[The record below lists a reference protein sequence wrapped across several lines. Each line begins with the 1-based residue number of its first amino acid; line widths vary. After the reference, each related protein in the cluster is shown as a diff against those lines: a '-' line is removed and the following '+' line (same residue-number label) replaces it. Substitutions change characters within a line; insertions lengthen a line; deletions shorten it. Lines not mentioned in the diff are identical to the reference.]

1 MLLTEYNEAE
11 AMKLF
16 ELDGIR
22 KGRAEGR
29 AEGRVEGRAEGRA
42 EGRVEGRAEGRVE
55 GRAEGE
61 NNFAELISKL
71 YAAGRETE
79 IQKAAEDKAYR
90 AALFKE
96 FQIN

>member
-22 KGRAEGR
+22 M
-29 AEGRVEGRAEGRA
+29 
-42 EGRVEGRAEGRVE
+42 

-61 NNFAELISKL
+61 NKMADLMQKL
-71 YAAGRETE
+71 FSQGRVDDA
-79 IQKAAEDKAYR
+79 QR
-90 AALFKE
+90 AASDQTYREELFKE

>member
-29 AEGRVEGRAEGRA
+29 AEGRVEGRAEGENKMA
-42 EGRVEGRAEGRVE
+42 DLMQKLFSQGRVDDAQRA
-55 GRAEGE
+55 A
-61 NNFAELISKL
+61 SD
-71 YAAGRETE
+71 
-79 IQKAAEDKAYR
+79 QAYR
-90 AALFKE
+90 EELFKE